1 MQHGRGAM
9 NAMQEMMA
17 RLKQTVP
24 GQFRSAKKLL
34 STDTDE
40 VRRGGRERCDLRAV
54 TPSTPQTAI

>member
-1 MQHGRGAM
+1 M

-24 GQFRSAKKLL
+24 GQFRIAKKLL

-40 VRRGGRERCDLRAV
+40 VWRGGRERCDLPAV
-54 TPSTPQTAI
+54 TPSTPQPAI